1 MLGIL
6 IVRLVLDPAVGCND
20 KDDAD
25 FEVIICTPL
34 SWRFVIRTLIH
45 DSYLPLHQKVNKFSL
60 LWGEAQLCLPYDCL

>member
-45 DSYLPLHQKVNKFSL
+45 DSYLPLHQKVNTIFVFFSGL
-60 LWGEAQLCLPYDCL
+60 VKTEVQ

>member
-45 DSYLPLHQKVNKFSL
+45 DSYLPLHQKVNSIFVYIRK
-60 LWGEAQLCLPYDCL
+60 